1 MLKPKLTFG
10 KQKKKMKKKIKW
22 VCELPLEIQAE
33 IQNEIYD
40 LFIEIGIDNLEESVE
55 RAMNEKLINIIG
67 SEYGLLPYEKYA
79 KYIFE
84 GVDI

>member
-1 MLKPKLTFG
+1 
-10 KQKKKMKKKIKW
+10 MKKKIKW

-40 LFIEIGIDNLEESVE
+40 LFVEIGIDNLEESVE

-67 SEYGLLPYEKYA
+67 NEYGLLSYEKYA

>member
-1 MLKPKLTFG
+1 
-10 KQKKKMKKKIKW
+10 MKKKIKW

-67 SEYGLLPYEKYA
+67 SEYGLLSYEKYA